1 MLDLNK
7 LTLGGLGKLEL
18 EDVSLAFLLLAGKM
32 SIQELPQQLQD
43 LQEQEWELLVGLLSR
58 LETEKLTSRVH

>member
-32 SIQELPQQLQD
+32 SIQELPRQLQN

-58 LETEKLTSRVH
+58 LEMERLVSRVH